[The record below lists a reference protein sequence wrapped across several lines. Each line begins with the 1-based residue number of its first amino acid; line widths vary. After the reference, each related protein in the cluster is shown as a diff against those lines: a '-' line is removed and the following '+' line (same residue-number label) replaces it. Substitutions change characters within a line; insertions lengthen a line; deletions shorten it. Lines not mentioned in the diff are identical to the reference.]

1 MRAYSLRDYLQWNTH
16 YNGYI
21 TVGRV
26 SGNPPD
32 RGQRWANN
40 TGEPLPLRSE
50 ATEEGT
56 GPALTED
63 RMIQDSLTVLSPSD
77 AIRGAWRTSPA
88 SLSSY
93 DPESCRAFCRQNTA
107 GSKRRGGLLMWSVR
121 AGLWRQS
128 RVECRGQTE
137 DAQLPPSLHGPLH
150 GTVFS
155 SGPPETENCQQTII
169 AAGPNTSTWKVK
181 IALEVT

>member
-1 MRAYSLRDYLQWNTH
+1 MPRILIPRPNSASPPLSSHVLMRAYSLRDYLQWNTH

-93 DPESCRAFCRQNTA
+93 DPESCR
-107 GSKRRGGLLMWSVR
+107 GLLSAEHSWQQETRGSADVVR
-121 AGLWRQS
+121 KS
-128 RVECRGQTE
+128 
-137 DAQLPPSLHGPLH
+137 GPLEAEQ
-150 GTVFS
+150 GGVQRADRRCPAPTLL
-155 SGPPETENCQQTII
+155 
-169 AAGPNTSTWKVK
+169 AWASTWHRV
-181 IALEVT
+181 